1 MAPSQWGLWELG
13 TWGRQEEGRAWE
25 APWTWSWRAK
35 VSATLCEGCWE
46 ECLAWPAHRTS
57 GRKLSGARPAQGPGG
72 TVQQEPLG
80 QTWRAELLSC
90 LSVLLL
96 LFKVKSWGKCPARAC
111 NRFVPVVCGVCAY
124 ILRGMSSTACVAC
137 GVCTEFAC
145 VACGACTAFACV
157 CVRLGDC
164 RGDSIRAE
172 RVGRQGL
179 PCGWWRWAGCGRRW
193 GGEAGS
199 RHWMWG
205 FGGGAWISLS
215 QTAALSSSAV
225 VPQGPHQDSGQATP
239 MAQPGLT
246 CQCGNL
252 SAQNCG
258 PRLGRSQG
266 ESTREA
272 SLIALAPPPTTCG
285 SGQGVPICERHVQ
298 PSCCLGAGKMLL
310 RRDPGIHSNRPGCP
324 TPHLAHLG

>member
-1 MAPSQWGLWELG
+1 
-13 TWGRQEEGRAWE
+13 
-25 APWTWSWRAK
+25 
-35 VSATLCEGCWE
+35 
-46 ECLAWPAHRTS
+46 
-57 GRKLSGARPAQGPGG
+57 
-72 TVQQEPLG
+72 
-80 QTWRAELLSC
+80 
-90 LSVLLL
+90 
-96 LFKVKSWGKCPARAC
+96 
-111 NRFVPVVCGVCAY
+111 
-124 ILRGMSSTACVAC
+124 MSST
-137 GVCTEFAC
+137 AC

-225 VPQGPHQDSGQATP
+225 VPQGPHRDSGQATLV
-239 MAQPGLT
+239 AQPGLT

-272 SLIALAPPPTTCG
+272 SLIALAPPPATCG

-310 RRDPGIHSNRPGCP
+310 RRDPGHLLEQTRLSHSSLGPPGLAPSGTLPLVPP
-324 TPHLAHLG
+324 TTPPSFKNPVPRLTWAFPFHPPPLKP